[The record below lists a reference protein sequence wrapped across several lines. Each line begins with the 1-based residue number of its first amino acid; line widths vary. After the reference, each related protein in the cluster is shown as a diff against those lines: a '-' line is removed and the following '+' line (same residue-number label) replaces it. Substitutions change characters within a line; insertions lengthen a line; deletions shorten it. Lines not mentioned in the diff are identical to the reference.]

1 MLFKKKKRKKE
12 CMEIS
17 FMIFRTGSV
26 LIVGHCD
33 EIVLNIVYNYIK
45 NLLIDEYDNI
55 HQINNIENKKRKSIP
70 KIRKKNILISI
81 K

>member
-1 MLFKKKKRKKE
+1 
-12 CMEIS
+12 MEIS

-26 LIVGHCD
+26 LIVGHCN
-33 EIVLNIVYNYIK
+33 EKVLNIVYTFIK
-45 NLLIDEYDNI
+45 NLLINEYENI
-55 HQINNIENKKRKSIP
+55 HQIGNIENKKKKSIP